1 MMTTNGIFSIFYG
14 TAAADCGQCDQMLE
28 LKGSPNV
35 DKSCSNSR
43 NSVSYKNDPFLNTQ
57 KSHQSFWATLV
68 SKFVTLNFQKCPIW
82 PH

>member
-57 KSHQSFWATLV
+57 K
-68 SKFVTLNFQKCPIW
+68 VTNPFGLLW
-82 PH
+82 

>member
-1 MMTTNGIFSIFYG
+1 MTANKDKFCMMTTNGIFSIFYG

-43 NSVSYKNDPFLNTQ
+43 NSVSYKNDPLKIDTFTKFKFKFDKAELIY
-57 KSHQSFWATLV
+57 SF
-68 SKFVTLNFQKCPIW
+68 
-82 PH
+82 